1 MKTTSALGFL
11 FAIVLLGVNLRPA
24 LASISPIIGKIQAIT
39 GLNDSMMGLLTTI
52 PVLMMGIGNGLM
64 PYLKRYM
71 STSTGIVSG
80 IALITLACA
89 SRVVYTLPGLL
100 LVSAFVVGIGIAMVQ
115 SLLPGFIKS
124 KFKQRTGM
132 AMGLYTTAIMSG
144 AAISSFV
151 SPYIAKQ
158 YNTQMALGF
167 WCVPAVI
174 AGVFWLYATI
184 KQPSAA
190 TSYSHQYYKT
200 LPHTTIV
207 WRLCVFFGLSTGAYI
222 LVLAWLPDYY
232 IALGW
237 SEIAAGGLL
246 SLVTSA
252 EVVAGLAVS
261 FLIDR
266 LPSRKPALFCAVGA
280 LLIGLVLLIFMPLTA
295 VYSCSI
301 LLGLGIG
308 ALFPLSL
315 IVTVDHAKNSEQTI
329 ALSSIVQG
337 CGYILAA
344 LFPFIAGLI
353 KQHLTSLSYA
363 WMGMAG
369 ISLLLLLL
377 ITQLYPTDKQ

>member
-1 MKTTSALGFL
+1 MRTTSAFALL

-24 LASISPIIGKIQAIT
+24 LASISPIISQIQAAT

-64 PYLKRYM
+64 PYLKRYI
-71 STSTGIVSG
+71 STSTGIFIG
-80 IALITLACA
+80 IALITLACG
-89 SRVVYTLPGLL
+89 SRFAYSIPGLL
-100 LVSAFVVGIGIAMVQ
+100 LISSFVVGIGIAMVQ

-124 KFKQRTGM
+124 EFKQRTGF
-132 AMGLYTTAIMSG
+132 AMGLYTTAIMGG
-144 AAISSFV
+144 AAISSFA

-158 YNTQMALGF
+158 YDTQTALSL
-167 WCVPAVI
+167 WCILAVI
-174 AGVFWLYATI
+174 AGVFWLYLKTKESSI
-184 KQPSAA
+184 STTKN
-190 TSYSHQYYKT
+190 QYYKA
-200 LPHTTIV
+200 LPNRSIV
-207 WRLCVFFGLSTGAYI
+207 LQLCLFFGLSTGAYT

-232 IALGW
+232 VALGW

-246 SLVTSA
+246 SLVTLA
-252 EVVAGLAVS
+252 EVVSGLAIS

-280 LLIGLVLLIFMPLTA
+280 LIIGLVLLVFMPLKT
-295 VYSCSI
+295 VYGCCI
-301 LLGLGIG
+301 VLGLGIG

-337 CGYILAA
+337 CGYTLAA

-353 KQHLTSLSYA
+353 KQHLTNLSYA
-363 WMGMAG
+363 WIGMMV
-369 ISLLLLLL
+369 ISSILLYL
-377 ITQLYPTDKQ
+377 ITQFKSTDNQ